1 MVVTEPLTIDRET
14 PLTSP
19 GIEER
24 AAAER
29 AARESLRAQ
38 VAKLEGELS
47 GIVARGFPHI
57 SPAPF
62 VAPER
67 AGPRLLSLAELER
80 ERDRLVMCLRR
91 AQAQA
96 RERAELELRSRDL
109 LERMR
114 LEPGQYR
121 FVRLRVADLGE
132 RGCGMWEV
140 RPRLGLIGMLAGWW
154 QLKLSSGCPLPRP
167 RAHGARRLS
176 MRGGA
181 VRCNVLT
188 ARGVSR
194 CEAVRSR
201 ARSESVCTRLHA
213 PGARR
218 PGASRSRAA
227 PAHGSTPHLRGCAP
241 GRVGGGRSPAP
252 KACSP
257 AEGGD
262 GALLAAH
269 RGERLS
275 LTLGERGE
283 GLGFGDLQLRQQ
295 LPAAALAPAALA
307 HQQVGDRHALSLPG
321 AFDDHVGGRKL
332 AGGDSSL
339 EVGAGEAHLV
349 GAFEGTHVLRTGRG
363 QRRCRA
369 HLVSL
374 PVVPVTGVH
383 RGAQHTCLNF

>member
-1 MVVTEPLTIDRET
+1 MVVTEQLTIDRET

-29 AARESLRAQ
+29 AARGSLRAQ

-80 ERDRLVMCLRR
+80 ERDRLVACLRC
-91 AQAQA
+91 AQAQT

-132 RGCGMWEV
+132 RGCGVWEV

-176 MRGGA
+176 VQGSAMRG
-181 VRCNVLT
+181 NVLICARPLSMWGGGMRGSVLM
-188 ARGVSR
+188 ARGVPR
-194 CEAVRSR
+194 CKAV
-201 ARSESVCTRLHA
+201 
-213 PGARR
+213 
-218 PGASRSRAA
+218 
-227 PAHGSTPHLRGCAP
+227 
-241 GRVGGGRSPAP
+241 
-252 KACSP
+252 
-257 AEGGD
+257 
-262 GALLAAH
+262 
-269 RGERLS
+269 
-275 LTLGERGE
+275 
-283 GLGFGDLQLRQQ
+283 
-295 LPAAALAPAALA
+295 
-307 HQQVGDRHALSLPG
+307 
-321 AFDDHVGGRKL
+321 
-332 AGGDSSL
+332 
-339 EVGAGEAHLV
+339 
-349 GAFEGTHVLRTGRG
+349 
-363 QRRCRA
+363 
-369 HLVSL
+369 
-374 PVVPVTGVH
+374 
-383 RGAQHTCLNF
+383 